1 MSTTASPRPS
11 TALSSRRT
19 STDSAVPSPST
30 SRPPPPATQR
40 RNRVALRDYYGLKS
54 AAPAEGNTSEQSL
67 PKDESTPES
76 ELDKP
81 DFNAEQYVK
90 DTLGK
95 EGLEGVLRVEAGLK
109 FAGLTAN
116 GKPWYAHQHGSLDPA
131 TSTLTPAI
139 SHIAETAQ
147 QLSSSLKQLVP
158 DMPREDPKRK
168 QRQTVRWVL
177 GAPSRLRRLRS
188 EGKVEEAQKDLEEVS
203 KLLEKWKGVQ
213 GVEEVKKECEE
224 IMQDDG

>member
-1 MSTTASPRPS
+1 MANCSLEEIRGFDGERK
-11 TALSSRRT
+11 ALVYDNYSKLIGATDTIRKMRT
-19 STDSAVPSPST
+19 NMDP
-30 SRPPPPATQR
+30 
-40 RNRVALRDYYGLKS
+40 
-54 AAPAEGNTSEQSL
+54 
-67 PKDESTPES
+67 
-76 ELDKP
+76 
-81 DFNAEQYVK
+81 
-90 DTLGK
+90 
-95 EGLEGVLRVEAGLK
+95 
-109 FAGLTAN
+109 LT
-116 GKPWYAHQHGSLDPA
+116 PA